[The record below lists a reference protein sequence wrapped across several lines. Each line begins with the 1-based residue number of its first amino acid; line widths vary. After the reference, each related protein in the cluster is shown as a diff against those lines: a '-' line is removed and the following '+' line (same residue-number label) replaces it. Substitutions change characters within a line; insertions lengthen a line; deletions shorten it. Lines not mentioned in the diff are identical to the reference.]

1 MGVYHTCMGKLTLSV
16 DGAVVKRAKRYA
28 SQRGTSVSRL
38 VEQYLALLSRPTPE
52 GDKSITP
59 LLKQLRA
66 DLKGVTGDVSD
77 YHRYLERKYR

>member
-1 MGVYHTCMGKLTLSV
+1 MSKLTLSV

-28 SQRGTSVSRL
+28 SKRGTSVSRL
-38 VEQYLALLSRPTPE
+38 VEQYLELLARPEPRE
-52 GDKSITP
+52 DAFITP

-66 DLKGVTGDVSD
+66 DLKGVKGDISD